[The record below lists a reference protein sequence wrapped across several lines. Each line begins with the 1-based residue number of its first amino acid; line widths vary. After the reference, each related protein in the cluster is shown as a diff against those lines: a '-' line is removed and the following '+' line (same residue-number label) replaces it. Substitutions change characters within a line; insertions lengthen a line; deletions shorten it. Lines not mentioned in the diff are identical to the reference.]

1 MTLTRTALVPT
12 NEAEWLG
19 FRTKDITS
27 TEAAALFG
35 AGTYCKTPY
44 ELYHRKTGAIAD
56 DFEGNERTRWGNR
69 LEAPIAFG
77 VAEDLGL
84 IVEPFKTYIRI
95 EEARMGASFDFR
107 IVGLAENFT
116 GDETYR
122 DLFRQHGHGIMEVK
136 NVDGLQFKRTWIDD
150 GETIEAPLHIEFQV
164 QHQLEVADL
173 NWSIIAPLVG
183 GNTPRPIFRLR
194 DRSTGEALRA
204 KCIDMWT
211 RIATNNPP
219 APDYTK
225 DGDAIAEVYREND
238 GSAVDLTGNNR
249 LAELCRLYKA
259 AGADEKD
266 AKDRKSA
273 AKAEII
279 TIIKRAKSIAY
290 ADGKISAG
298 TNKPTFRAYVRDG
311 YEKITITLTDIPEA
325 KIEAAVPAYRN
336 VRITEA
342 A

>member
-1 MTLTRTALVPT
+1 MTLTRTTLIPAS
-12 NEAEWLG
+12 EAEWLS
-19 FRTKDITS
+19 FRTQDITS

-44 ELYHRKTGAIAD
+44 ELYHRKTGAIAE

-69 LEAPIAFG
+69 LEGPIAYG
-77 VAEDLGL
+77 IAEDLGL

-107 IVGLAENFT
+107 IVGLAESYS

-122 DLFRQHGHGIMEVK
+122 DLFREHGHGIMEVK
-136 NVDGLQFKRTWIDD
+136 NVDGLQFRRAWLDD

-194 DRSTGEALRA
+194 DRATGEALRTKA
-204 KCIDMWT
+204 AELWA
-211 RIATNNPP
+211 RIASGTPP
-219 APDYTK
+219 EPDFSK
-225 DGDAIAEVYREND
+225 DGKAIAKVYVEND
-238 GSAVDLTGNNR
+238 GSAVDLSDDPRVG
-249 LAELCRLYKA
+249 ALCRAYKKA
-259 AGADEKD
+259 AADEAAAKKVKD
-266 AKDRKSA
+266 AK
-273 AKAEII
+273 KAELL
-279 TIIKRAKSIAY
+279 TIIKAAKSATTLGY
-290 ADGKISAG
+290 KISAG
-298 TNKPTFRAYVRDG
+298 TNKPSFRAYYREG
-311 YEKITITLTDIPEA
+311 YEKMTVTITEIAGTQ
-325 KIEAAVPAYRN
+325 IEAEIPAYRN
-336 VRITEA
+336 VKITEA